1 MSKPTFHCSDCGGT
15 NVFAQTYVNPNTGD
29 HFEGGGGAIC
39 HDCGSEDVMIYRSFS
54 ALDRQRMEA
63 S

>member
-1 MSKPTFHCSDCGGT
+1 MSNPTWHCNECDGT
-15 NVFAQTYVNPNTGD
+15 NVFVQPYVNPNTGD

-39 HDCGSEDVMIYRSFS
+39 DDCNSEDVRIYRSFS
-54 ALDRQRMEA
+54 ILDRQRMEA